1 MKLLVKK
8 GRTSLLVRVFIQDSS
23 STVGAGLTGLTN
35 ASGSLV
41 CYRARDD
48 DGNAGATQ
56 ITLSGGT
63 RGTWSSGGFK
73 EKDATNMP
81 GWYELGIPDD
91 ALVTG
96 SETVS
101 IELKGAT
108 NMAPCNLEIQLVAFD
123 PQDTVRLGLTAL
135 PNAAAQAAGGLY
147 TRGTGAGQIN
157 QPADGQIDVN
167 VEKWNATSVPSE
179 HTAGYPI
186 VTIKDGTGTG
196 EIDTASG
203 VVLAKDHTGAALA
216 TASALATVQADTD
229 DIQTRLPA
237 ALTGDGNIKADALR
251 IGGTAQTGRDIGA
264 SVLLSS
270 GTGTGQLDFTSG
282 VVKAN
287 LVQILATALT
297 ETAGQIAAGFK
308 KFFNIAT
315 PAATMDHLILVDTV
329 TTYTGNT
336 PQTGDAY
343 ARLGAPVVTVSADI
357 AAVKTVV
364 DSIKTKT
371 DNLPTDPADESL
383 IIAATDAIQT
393 VVDAVKLKTDNLPS
407 DPADESLVIAATDAI
422 KTVVDAVKLKT
433 DNLPTDPADESLVIA
448 ATDAIK
454 SVVDAVKLKTDNLPT
469 DPADESLII
478 AATDAIVSLI
488 GTPDV
493 TVSADIAAV
502 KADTVHLDIDT
513 SAVWDELKAD
523 HTVVDSFGDYLDAK
537 VSDVASPPSAASI
550 ADAVW
555 DEDVV
560 DHASAGTFGKR
571 VDDIPTAAENVT
583 ELLDQDDTIE
593 TGLTVRKAWRFAM
606 SVLGGKLSGAGT
618 GTEVFRNSVADS
630 KNRVTATVDVN
641 GNRTAISTD
650 LT

>member
-343 ARLGAPVVTVSADI
+343 ARLGAPVVTVSDDI

-393 VVDAVKLKTDNLPS
+393 VVDAVKLKTDNLPT

-422 KTVVDAVKLKT
+422 KT
-433 DNLPTDPADESLVIA
+433 
-448 ATDAIK
+448 
-454 SVVDAVKLKTDNLPT
+454 VVDAVKLKTDNLPT

-502 KADTVHLDIDT
+502 KTDTAHLDIDT
-513 SAVWDELKAD
+513 SAVWDELKSN

-555 DEDVV
+555 EEDVA